1 MSRDGGKFVF
11 YQKRNVQEFIR
22 RNCPLPHESYHGIL
36 QLSEY
41 SKISI
46 QLTGW
51 AKEFLLR
58 PQPPTAES
66 YWSQAQPSN
75 LIRINKSRNALWYG
89 GIFVSYKKRNVQEW
103 FGAIAGGR
111 IVTLESCRGG
121 DARRMVCG

>member
-22 RNCPLPHESYHGIL
+22 RNCPLPHELYDGNL

-51 AKEFLLR
+51 AKISSFDLKLLL
-58 PQPPTAES
+58 QS
-66 YWSQAQPSN
+66 
-75 LIRINKSRNALWYG
+75 LIDH
-89 GIFVSYKKRNVQEW
+89 KRSLQ
-103 FGAIAGGR
+103 I
-111 IVTLESCRGG
+111 
-121 DARRMVCG
+121 